1 MSHSSAQD
9 ASTDLSPAEYW
20 EERYAGS
27 DRMWSGRVNAT
38 MSDVVS
44 DLPAGHALDLGC
56 GEGGDAVWL
65 AEHGW
70 QVTALDVSP
79 TAVTRGA
86 EGAASRGAGDRIAW
100 IAHDLSSWSTE
111 DTFDLVTASFFHSTV
126 ALPRTPIL
134 RRAAAQVRD
143 GGHLLLVSH
152 VFETEDDYPPW
163 ADRAA
168 HTEEHSDEHDHR
180 DHRDPASPHHPVLL
194 TPTEEIA
201 ELALDPQHWSV
212 VLAETRRRE
221 ATSPDGTQTAVLK
234 DGVVLLRRLDAPV

>member
-1 MSHSSAQD
+1 MSHSPAHD
-9 ASTDLSPAEYW
+9 TPPDLSPAEYW
-20 EERYAGS
+20 EDRYAGS
-27 DRMWSGRVNAT
+27 ERMWSGRVNTT
-38 MSDVVS
+38 MADVVS

-70 QVTALDVSP
+70 TVTALDVSP

-86 EGAASRGAGDRIAW
+86 EGAANRGVGEQITW
-100 IAHDLSSWSTE
+100 IAHDLATWSTE

-134 RRAAAQVRD
+134 RRAAARVRD

-163 ADRAA
+163 ADRGDADA
-168 HTEEHSDEHDHR
+168 DAQHSHDH
-180 DHRDPASPHHPVLL
+180 PAQHHPVLL
-194 TPTEEIA
+194 TPAEEVA
-201 ELALDPQHWSV
+201 ELALDPQEWTV
-212 VLAETRRRE
+212 DLQEVRRRE

-234 DGVVLLRRLDAPV
+234 DGVVLLRRVRGKA

>member
-1 MSHSSAQD
+1 MSHSAAHEAQP
-9 ASTDLSPAEYW
+9 DLSPAEHW
-20 EERYAGS
+20 EDRYAGS

-38 MSDVVS
+38 MADVVG
-44 DLPAGHALDLGC
+44 DLPEGHALDLGC

-79 TAVTRGA
+79 TAVARGA
-86 EGAASRGAGDRIAW
+86 EGAAVRGVGDRIAW
-100 IAHDLSSWSTE
+100 IADDLSTWAT
-111 DTFDLVTASFFHSTV
+111 DDRFDLVTASFFHSTV

-134 RRAAAQVRD
+134 RRAAAQIRS

-163 ADRAA
+163 ADRPA
-168 HTEEHSDEHDHR
+168 HTDEPGDDH

-201 ELALDPQHWSV
+201 ELALDPQQWRV

-234 DGVVLLRRLDAPV
+234 DGVVLLRRLDTHA